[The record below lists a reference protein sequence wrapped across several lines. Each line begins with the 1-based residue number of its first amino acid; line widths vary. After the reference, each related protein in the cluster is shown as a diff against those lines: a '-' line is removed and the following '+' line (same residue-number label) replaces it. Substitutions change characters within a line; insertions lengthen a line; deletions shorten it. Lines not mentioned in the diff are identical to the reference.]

1 MDDNLREARKL
12 MYQKLLKDNPE
23 GDRQMMKQLAYDVTR
38 QAVESLNEAAK
49 RAEAYPMEIT
59 VY

>member
-38 QAVESLNEAAK
+38 QAVKNLQASE
-49 RAEAYPMEIT
+49 
-59 VY
+59 

>member
-1 MDDNLREARKL
+1 MSDDSLKQARKL

-38 QAVESLNEAAK
+38 QAVKNL
-49 RAEAYPMEIT
+49 T
-59 VY
+59 Q